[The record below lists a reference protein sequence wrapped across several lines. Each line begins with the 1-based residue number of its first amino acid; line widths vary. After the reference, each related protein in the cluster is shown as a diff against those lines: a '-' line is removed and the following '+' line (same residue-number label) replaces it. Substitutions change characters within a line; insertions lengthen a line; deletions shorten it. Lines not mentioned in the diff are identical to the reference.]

1 MTVAA
6 TERKGGISDRTRV
19 IGLVSGGHF
28 FAHFYVIV
36 LPPLFPLLQR
46 EFGVS
51 YSALGLLLTV
61 SSVTTGLVQVPVGFL
76 VDRFGAR
83 RLLMIGL
90 GLMSAAVIL
99 SGLTSSYYT
108 LLAMMLL
115 LGAGNSVFHPAD
127 YAILSARIDPSVMG
141 RAFSLHTFSGHL
153 GWAIAPTVMIAL
165 TAVWGWRPALLIVG
179 CGGLVVLWAIL
190 LFGRVL
196 DSRPDGDGHS
206 SESQKTNEAP
216 DAAKSGA
223 KAPGA
228 LDPRVLFTAPMLL
241 LFAYMIMASL
251 AGIGLN
257 SFTVVALVD
266 LYATSLDSAN
276 VVLTVFLSCSAFG
289 VLLGGVI
296 ADRTKRHDLVL
307 VVGFCLSA
315 GALLFV
321 GSSLL
326 PLLAV
331 TLSIALA
338 GLMQGAIRPSRDIM
352 VRAAAPSGSVGKV
365 FGFVTSGMNVGGAIA
380 PLLFGWIMD
389 QGQTPWIFYSAAIAM
404 MLALVAALLA
414 RSRTPYSP
422 APYTKD
428 R

>member
-1 MTVAA
+1 MTVAVD
-6 TERKGGISDRTRV
+6 TRKGAVSERTRV
-19 IGLVSGGHF
+19 IGLVSAGHF

-36 LPPLFPLLQR
+36 LPPLFPILQS

-61 SSVTTGLVQVPVGFL
+61 SSVTTGLVQIPVGFL

-90 GLMSAAVIL
+90 GLMSGAIVL

-115 LGAGNSVFHPAD
+115 LGVGNSVFHPAD
-127 YAILSARIDPSVMG
+127 YAILSARIDPGRLG
-141 RAFSLHTFSGHL
+141 RAFSFHTFSGHL
-153 GWAIAPTVMIAL
+153 GWAIAPTIMIGL
-165 TAVWGWRPALLIVG
+165 TALAGWRTALLLVG
-179 CGGLVVLWAIL
+179 VGGFLVLGAIL

-196 DSRPDGDGHS
+196 DS
-206 SESQKTNEAP
+206 EAGEP
-216 DAAKSGA
+216 TDAVGGERKPQRIQTGPSGA
-223 KAPGA
+223 MN
-228 LDPRVLFTAPMLL
+228 PRVLFTAPMLL
-241 LFAYMIMASL
+241 LFCYMIMASV

-266 LYATSLDSAN
+266 LYGSSLDAAN
-276 VVLTVFLSCSAFG
+276 VVLTVFLSCSAIG

-296 ADRTKRHDLVL
+296 ADRTRRPELVI
-307 VVGFCLSA
+307 VVGFCVSA
-315 GALLFV
+315 SALVLV

-326 PLLAV
+326 PLLMV
-331 TLSIALA
+331 TFSIALA

-352 VRAAAPSGSVGKV
+352 VRSVAPAGSVGKV

-380 PLLFGWIMD
+380 PLLFGWILD
-389 QGQTPWIFYSAAIAM
+389 QGQTAWIFYAAAAAM
-404 MLALVAALLA
+404 LLALGAAMLARPKAA
-414 RSRTPYSP
+414 PG
-422 APYTKD
+422 D
-428 R
+428 

>member
-1 MTVAA
+1 MIDETETGMTVAA
-6 TERKGGISDRTRV
+6 ADRKHGLSDRTKI
-19 IGLVSGGHF
+19 IGLVSSGHF

-36 LPPLFPLLQR
+36 LPPLFPLLQS

-76 VDRFGAR
+76 VDRFSAR

-90 GLMSAAVIL
+90 GLMSGAIVL

-108 LLAMMLL
+108 LLAMMLI

-127 YAILSARIDPSVMG
+127 YAILSARIDNAVIG
-141 RAFSLHTFSGHL
+141 RAFSFHTFSGHL
-153 GWAIAPTVMIAL
+153 GWAIAPTIMITL
-165 TAVWGWRPALLIVG
+165 TALWGWRPALVIVG
-179 CGGLVVLWAIL
+179 FGGFFVLGAML

-196 DSRPDGDGHS
+196 EERTSVEADLAAQGEDGRD
-206 SESQKTNEAP
+206 
-216 DAAKSGA
+216 A
-223 KAPGA
+223 KAKTTGS
-228 LDPRVLFTAPMLL
+228 LDPRVLFTKPMLL
-241 LFAYMIMASL
+241 LFSYMIMASI

-266 LYATSLDSAN
+266 LYATSLDSAS

-289 VLLGGVI
+289 VLLGGII

-307 VVGFCLSA
+307 IVGFCISA

-321 GSSLL
+321 GSSFL

-352 VRAAAPSGSVGKV
+352 VRSAAPPGSVGKV

-389 QGQTPWIFYSAAIAM
+389 QGQTPWIFYSAAVAM
-404 MLALVAALLA
+404 MLALAAALLA
-414 RSRTPYSP
+414 RSRTASTY
-422 APYTKD
+422 
-428 R
+428 